1 MERNCGT
8 GVEAP
13 GVSEV
18 PRRPECST
26 TTRIQ
31 SIIDWQSDVS
41 GYFLCCISVFPCFTV
56 SGILLYHSS
65 IISSIKISNVNERC
79 AIRACT
85 YACRKT
91 LKSGV
96 SHVTLFSRQ
105 SPVFASPPGFK
116 TEEGAKGYYPPLVK
130 CGMERSTACM
140 GDTNHK
146 ICTRL

>member
-130 CGMERSTACM
+130 CGMERSTTCM
-140 GDTNHK
+140 GETK
-146 ICTRL
+146 PEICARL